1 MGWFGDDS
9 DEAQAW
15 NEVINAP
22 HKAELPHELIGT
34 AAAYEAGKA
43 YEKHVATN
51 GLPPNHA
58 RAKEIVAGFA
68 GAYIERI
75 IETKGLDYIDKQE
88 AIEQAVEIT
97 AYFVAKDY

>member
-1 MGWFGDDS
+1 MRLTFIGDDS

-22 HKAELPHELIGT
+22 HKAKLPHELIGT

-51 GLPPNHA
+51 GTCFRYSICLSNDHNA
-58 RAKEIVAGFA
+58 IV
-68 GAYIERI
+68 
-75 IETKGLDYIDKQE
+75 
-88 AIEQAVEIT
+88 
-97 AYFVAKDY
+97 